1 MPSAVPAVTR
11 NLRDGVIRVMDGSG
25 TPKTLKI
32 KISDGDFSYKVNKP
46 TSIIMNRGIIDSR
59 KKGDEKATDISFTV
73 KFEQWSFDNADAG
86 ISIYDALN
94 GVGGATS
101 WVSTDGCG
109 PFSVDLMFEMINP
122 CDPTK
127 SEQLIFRKFHADSVD
142 FKEGN
147 ETNTLTVS
155 GNALVGEPDR
165 DYANVFVDA

>member
-11 NLRDGVIRVMDGSG
+11 NLRDGIIRVMDGTG

-32 KISDGDFSYKVNKP
+32 KISEGDFSFKVNTP
-46 TSIIMNRGIIDSR
+46 NFIVMNRGVIDSR
-59 KKGDEKATDISFTV
+59 KKGDETPSDISFTV

-86 ISIYDALN
+86 ISIYDALK
-94 GVGGATS
+94 GVGGAND

-109 PFSVDLMFEMINP
+109 PFAVDIMFELINP
-122 CDPTK
+122 CDTTK
-127 SEQLIFRKFHADSVD
+127 SEKLTFLKFSADSVD

-155 GNALVGEPDR
+155 GKALVGEPNRSYGD
-165 DYANVFVDA
+165 VFVDA